1 METIIMPITKRRAV
15 KLILFVVIIV
25 VAVIGFFLWNTLKKE
40 ASDSKL
46 VLYGNVDIRQVNLS
60 FNITEHIHQMLV
72 EEGERIEKGQLLAS
86 LEKSKLNAAVKSK
99 TAQVKS
105 QENVV
110 ARLEAGSRPQE
121 IEMARA
127 EYESADIRAKN
138 AEVTNKRLQSLKGI
152 NAESAQKADDANAAA
167 LEAASESKAAKQKL
181 DLLVEGPRRE
191 DIAAA
196 KATLEFYKAELE
208 IAGCNLADANLYAPS
223 SGVIQNRILEPGDM
237 AWPQAPVYVL
247 ALTAPVWVRTYISET
262 DLGKIH
268 QGMPAKV
275 STDSYPGKTY
285 DGWIGYISPTSEF
298 TPKSV
303 ETTDVRTNLVYQI
316 RVYVNNPENQ
326 LRLGMPATVLID
338 LPNDTQEK

>member
-1 METIIMPITKRRAV
+1 MPTRKSRAV
-15 KLILFVVIIV
+15 RLLLFVAIIIAV
-25 VAVIGFFLWNTLKKE
+25 VIGFFVRNLLKKE

-60 FNITEHIHQMLV
+60 FNVTEHIRQMLV
-72 EEGERIEKGQLLAS
+72 EEGEHVEKGQLLAS
-86 LEKSKLNAAVKSK
+86 LEKSKLNAAVLSK
-99 TAQVKS
+99 TAQVRA

-110 ARLEAGSRPQE
+110 ARLESGSRPQE

-127 EYESADIRAKN
+127 EYEAANVHAKN
-138 AEVTNKRLQSLKGI
+138 AADTNKRFQTLKEMD
-152 NAESAQKADDANAAA
+152 AESAQNADDANATA
-167 LEAASESKAAKQKL
+167 LMAASESKAAKQKL
-181 DLLVEGPRRE
+181 DLLIEGPRQE
-191 DIAAA
+191 DIAEA
-196 KATLEFYKAELE
+196 KAALEFYKAELE
-208 IAGCNLADANLYAPS
+208 IARCNLADANLYAPS

-237 AWPQAPVYVL
+237 ASPQVPVYIL
-247 ALTAPVWVRTYISET
+247 ALTDPVWVRTYISET

-268 QGMPAKV
+268 HGMPTKV
-275 STDSYPGKTY
+275 STDSFPGKTY

-316 RVYVNNPENQ
+316 RVYINNPENQ

-338 LPNDTQEK
+338 LPSGTQEK

>member
-1 METIIMPITKRRAV
+1 MPTGKSRVVR
-15 KLILFVVIIV
+15 LILIVAIIV
-25 VAVIGFFLWNTLKKE
+25 AAVAGFFLWDLLKKE
-40 ASDSKL
+40 ASVNKL
-46 VLYGNVDIRQVNLS
+46 VLYGNVDIRQVNLA
-60 FNITEHIHQMLV
+60 FKVTERVHQMLV
-72 EEGERIEKGQLLAS
+72 EEGDHIEKGQLLAS
-86 LEKSKLNAAVKSK
+86 LDKSKLNAAVTSK
-99 TAQVKS
+99 AAQVEAQK
-105 QENVV
+105 NIV
-110 ARLEAGSRPQE
+110 AKLEAGSRPQE

-138 AEVTNKRLQSLKGI
+138 AEVTNKRLRSLKGI

-167 LEAASESKAAKQKL
+167 LEAASASKAAKQKL
-181 DLLVEGPRRE
+181 DLLIEGPRQE

-196 KATLEFYKAELE
+196 RATLEFYKAELE
-208 IAGCNLADANLYAPS
+208 TAGYNLTDANLYAPS

-247 ALTAPVWVRTYISET
+247 ALTDPVWVRTYISET

-275 STDSYPGKTY
+275 STDSFPGKTY
-285 DGWIGYISPTSEF
+285 NGWIGYISPTAEF

-338 LPNDTQEK
+338 LPSSRQEQ

>member
-1 METIIMPITKRRAV
+1 MPTGKSRIVR
-15 KLILFVVIIV
+15 LILIVVIIV
-25 VAVIGFFLWNTLKKE
+25 AAVAGFFLWNLLKKE
-40 ASDSKL
+40 ASVNKL
-46 VLYGNVDIRQVNLS
+46 VLYGNVDIRQVNLA
-60 FNITEHIHQMLV
+60 FKVTERVHQMLV
-72 EEGERIEKGQLLAS
+72 EEGYRIEKGQLLAS
-86 LEKSKLNAAVKSK
+86 LDKSKLNAAVTSK
-99 TAQVKS
+99 AAQVEAQK
-105 QENVV
+105 NVV
-110 ARLEAGSRPQE
+110 AKLEAGSRPQE

-196 KATLEFYKAELE
+196 KAILEFYKAELE
-208 IAGCNLADANLYAPS
+208 IARCNLADANLYAPS

>member
-1 METIIMPITKRRAV
+1 MPITKRRAV

-25 VAVIGFFLWNTLKKE
+25 VAVVGFFLWDPLKKE

-60 FNITEHIHQMLV
+60 FNVTEHIRQMLV
-72 EEGERIEKGQLLAS
+72 EEGDRIEKGQLLAG

-110 ARLEAGSRPQE
+110 ARLESGSRPQE

-127 EYESADIRAKN
+127 EYEAAEIRAKN
-138 AEVTNKRLQSLKGI
+138 AAVTNKRFQALKEMD
-152 NAESAQKADDANAAA
+152 AESAQNADDANTAA
-167 LEAASESKAAKQKL
+167 LIAVSDVKAAKQKL
-181 DLLVEGPRRE
+181 DLLIEGPRKE
-191 DIAAA
+191 DIAVA
-196 KATLEFYKAELE
+196 KATLELYRAELE
-208 IAGCNLADANLYAPS
+208 IAKCNLADANLYAPS

-338 LPNDTQEK
+338 LPADTQEK